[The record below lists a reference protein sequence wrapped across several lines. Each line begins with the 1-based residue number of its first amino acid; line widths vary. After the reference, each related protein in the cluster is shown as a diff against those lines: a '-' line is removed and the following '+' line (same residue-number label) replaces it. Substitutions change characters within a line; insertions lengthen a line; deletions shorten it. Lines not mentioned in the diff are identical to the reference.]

1 MYLGIDLGTSN
12 SAVVGNVAGD
22 LRLFKT
28 SDGTDVLPS
37 VIYVDR
43 RGHRFIGKSAQDRLT
58 SAPKNVAS
66 GFKRLMGTS
75 SVFTI
80 AEESWTP
87 IQCSAEVL
95 KVLVAQAIAENP
107 GDKIEGTVITI
118 PAAFNQM
125 QSEATIEA
133 AKLAG
138 LTEVSLLQ
146 EPVAAALAATAHG
159 KDKDGVFLIYDLGG
173 GTFDL
178 ALVLS
183 SAGSINIVA
192 HEGINMLGGRDFD
205 RIMFDS
211 IVRPWLLATFSLPVD
226 FQADDRYSHLSSVSR
241 SAVEKAKIQLS
252 TTAEASIFASEDE
265 IRAKD
270 LDGEEIYLSI
280 EVERDQL
287 IDLISD
293 RINDS
298 IALCRKII
306 TDNGY
311 KNEDVARIVP
321 IGGPSKMP
329 IIREMLQHELGI
341 EVETGLD
348 PMTAVAAGAAIFAE
362 SREWAESKSV
372 QKAVVQRE
380 ALGKSQG
387 SALTFSLDFKSRVT
401 TDKSKLRVKPGS
413 NDIQGYEIEVID
425 GEGVTSGRVQIDGPL
440 SLNVQTR
447 NYGENKFA
455 VSIYDPSGRRD
466 ETLSKEITIF
476 RAQASAASIPM
487 TYTLA
492 VKIQTGTVG
501 YERNELLPI
510 LKKGAPLP
518 AEGRQTFR
526 SGRTLIGGSDSHI
539 AFEFYEMSEGLNQP
553 EHNLHIGNF
562 DLDSSIELD
571 RGEKLDRGDELIVD
585 WKMSDNGTLS
595 FAVEIPKLG
604 RIVNANNLY
613 LATAGHVN
621 YDGAQGAELATNL
634 LSEAEQELKELEET
648 LGRPVAGSAEL
659 AKRIERQHAA
669 LSTSVE
675 ADVHRS
681 VAEDARMVRQ
691 EIALLAIAPENE
703 EPVLLKAITNE
714 EEAFDLVRNDADPV
728 DLERHDKLV
737 ASARRSIR
745 DGDYEAARRALSELE
760 AIRRK
765 ILFNNFDFLQDLFV
779 ELARDTALIVDENV
793 HKANVDRGV
802 AAVQNNDINE
812 LKASIGG
819 LFQNRT
825 FRGGKATDIVELAH
839 LLS

>member
-387 SALTFSLDFKSRVT
+387 SALTFSLDFKFPCSCHW
-401 TDKSKLRVKPGS
+401 L
-413 NDIQGYEIEVID
+413 
-425 GEGVTSGRVQIDGPL
+425 
-440 SLNVQTR
+440 
-447 NYGENKFA
+447 F
-455 VSIYDPSGRRD
+455 
-466 ETLSKEITIF
+466 
-476 RAQASAASIPM
+476 M
-487 TYTLA
+487 
-492 VKIQTGTVG
+492 
-501 YERNELLPI
+501 
-510 LKKGAPLP
+510 
-518 AEGRQTFR
+518 
-526 SGRTLIGGSDSHI
+526 
-539 AFEFYEMSEGLNQP
+539 
-553 EHNLHIGNF
+553 
-562 DLDSSIELD
+562 
-571 RGEKLDRGDELIVD
+571 
-585 WKMSDNGTLS
+585 
-595 FAVEIPKLG
+595 
-604 RIVNANNLY
+604 
-613 LATAGHVN
+613 
-621 YDGAQGAELATNL
+621 
-634 LSEAEQELKELEET
+634 
-648 LGRPVAGSAEL
+648 
-659 AKRIERQHAA
+659 
-669 LSTSVE
+669 
-675 ADVHRS
+675 
-681 VAEDARMVRQ
+681 
-691 EIALLAIAPENE
+691 
-703 EPVLLKAITNE
+703 
-714 EEAFDLVRNDADPV
+714 
-728 DLERHDKLV
+728 
-737 ASARRSIR
+737 
-745 DGDYEAARRALSELE
+745 DY
-760 AIRRK
+760 
-765 ILFNNFDFLQDLFV
+765 
-779 ELARDTALIVDENV
+779 
-793 HKANVDRGV
+793 
-802 AAVQNNDINE
+802 
-812 LKASIGG
+812 
-819 LFQNRT
+819 
-825 FRGGKATDIVELAH
+825 
-839 LLS
+839 